1 MRMVEETSLT
11 SLHAGAT
18 KKIASRLAKDIAATK
33 SDHAR
38 VIALRGNLG
47 AGKTT
52 FAQGFARAFGVKMPV
67 TSPTFVLMKI
77 YALPLS
83 PRFAGEASEKKK
95 YLKHLVHI
103 DAYRI
108 ESAAELEH
116 LGFRELLNDK
126 DAVILIEWAERVK
139 DLLPEDTIWLNFE
152 HGKNINERVI
162 QIKSQN
168 AKVKSAGQ
176 KSK

>member
-1 MRMVEETSLT
+1 MVKEDFITFTHE
-11 SLHAGAT
+11 GMT
-18 KKIASRLAKDIAATK
+18 KKIASRLAREISSAR

-38 VIALRGNLG
+38 VIALCGNLG

-52 FAQGFARAFGVKMPV
+52 FAQGFARALGVKMPV

-77 YALPLS
+77 YAL
-83 PRFAGEASEKKK
+83 EKKK

-126 DAVILIEWAERVK
+126 DAVILIEWADRIKKLLSK
-139 DLLPEDTIWLNFE
+139 DTMWITFA
-152 HGKNINERVI
+152 HGKKMNERSI
-162 QIKSQN
+162 TIK
-168 AKVKSAGQ
+168 K
-176 KSK
+176 